1 MGQTRI
7 ETSRL
12 LLREWREEDLEP
24 FIAMNRDPRVM
35 RYFPE
40 PYSPERTRAFYGRIQ
55 REFAERGCGLYA
67 AEEKSSGRFMGF
79 IGFHGADFQAEFC
92 PCVEI
97 GWRLDTPFWNRG
109 YATEGA
115 KACLAL
121 GFGQL
126 GFDQVYSFTAV
137 QNLPS
142 RRVMEKLGL
151 AFYTSFDYPRIPDGH
166 PLRPHVC
173 YRITREQWRAKFGSY
188 K

>member
-1 MGQTRI
+1 MC
-7 ETSRL
+7 
-12 LLREWREEDLEP
+12 
-24 FIAMNRDPRVM
+24 
-35 RYFPE
+35 YFPE

-55 REFAERGCGLYA
+55 QEFAERGYGLYA
-67 AEEKSSGRFMGF
+67 AEEKLSGRFMGF

-151 AFYTSFDYPRIPDGH
+151 AFYTSFDYPEIPDGH

>member
-1 MGQTRI
+1 MAQTQL

-12 LLREWREEDLEP
+12 LLRQWRGEDLEP

-35 RYFPE
+35 CYFPE

-55 REFAERGCGLYA
+55 QEFAERGYGLYA
-67 AEEKSSGRFMGF
+67 AEEKLSGRFMGF

-151 AFYTSFDYPRIPDGH
+151 AFYTSFDYPEIPDGH

-173 YRITREQWRAKFGSY
+173 YRITREQWRAKFGSD